1 MYTIF
6 CILNFKGTDY
16 DSDPIAI
23 CKTKKKR
30 KEVVT
35 VKCDGEPK
43 TKKKKGKEVIA
54 MTCGGSEP
62 KSKKKNEGVYQLTV

>member
-6 CILNFKGTDY
+6 CILNFIGMDY

-23 CKTKKKR
+23 CKSKKKR

-35 VKCDGEPK
+35 MKCDGEPK
-43 TKKKKGKEVIA
+43 SKKKRKEVIA
-54 MTCGGSEP
+54 MKCDGSEQRN
-62 KSKKKNEGVYQLTV
+62 KKKNEGVYQLTV